1 TVLKTLTGLCAPY
14 IPFMTE
20 TMYQNLVVNNI
31 EGAPES
37 VHLCDYPVADMSLVD
52 KELENGMDEVMTV
65 VTLGRACRNVS
76 SLKVRQPLSRC
87 LVKGEKLSGE
97 IEELIKSEL
106 NVKKVEFVDDAREFT
121 TYQLKPQ
128 MKTLGKKYGKLL
140 GKIGQTLAGMDGNE
154 VVDAFEKGETVKFEL
169 DGTMIELEKDDVLT
183 SLMQKPGYVAE
194 SDGAYTVVLDTNL
207 TDELINEG
215 FVREVISKVQT
226 MRKEAGFE
234 VTDRIRLTWQ
244 TTEKLEKILENGKA
258 DLMRAVLAVE
268 AECAC
273 ADEGAFVREMKIN
286 GENAV
291 LAVSVKN

>member
-1 TVLKTLTGLCAPY
+1 
-14 IPFMTE
+14 ME
-20 TMYQNLVVNNI
+20 VVI
-31 EGAPES
+31 AA
-37 VHLCDYPVADMSLVD
+37 VQ
-52 KELENGMDEVMTV
+52 
-65 VTLGRACRNVS
+65 LGRAARNEANC
-76 SLKVRQPLSRC
+76 KVRQPAPALY
-87 LVKGEKLSGE
+87 VKGAALSDE
-97 IEELIKSEL
+97 ASALIEEEL
-106 NVKKVEFVDDAREFT
+106 NVKKVVFVEDASAFT
-121 TYQLKPQ
+121 AYKLKPQ
-128 MKTLGKKYGKLL
+128 MRTLGPKYGKLL
-140 GKIGQTLAGMDGNE
+140 GKIGQWLANCDGNACMS
-154 VVDAFEKGETVKFEL
+154 AFEKGETVKFEL
-169 DGTMIELEKDDVLT
+169 EGTMIELEKDDVLT